1 MPRAGCGR
9 LQGPPLHRF
18 PSPPPIRHTP
28 PRTSGPR
35 RGPTMLSRGV
45 SEANPR
51 IKRHHTAHGPEGG
64 ELHTRSDHVRTGL
77 PLTTRILSATARAAP
92 TQACGTQ
99 AGQRETRSGNKKSPG
114 TLRPEA
120 VPYRDENI
128 NQKKKRMLSACSKS
142 CSAAQGTAPCQSP
155 TAIFSVSLQ
164 PSALTLSR

>member
-9 LQGPPLHRF
+9 LQAPPLHRL

-51 IKRHHTAHGPEGG
+51 IKRHHTTHGPEGV
-64 ELHTRSDHVRTGL
+64 ELHKERPRRDGTT
-77 PLTTRILSATARAAP
+77 PTTRILSANARAAP

-99 AGQRETRSGNKKSPG
+99 AGQRETRGGNKKSPG

>member
-9 LQGPPLHRF
+9 PQEPPLHRL

-51 IKRHHTAHGPEGG
+51 IKRHHTTHGPEGG
-64 ELHTRSDHVRTGL
+64 ELHKDRPRRDGTT
-77 PLTTRILSATARAAP
+77 PTTRILSANARAAP
-92 TQACGTQ
+92 TPACGTQ